1 MYVSSSNQC
10 ESYMWNLM
18 CKYTCFLPDCFKD
31 SKWTQ
36 GCELVQAGY
45 SSCTVLIV
53 YSNTSESKKTLPYS
67 QRVTT
72 VGSTVCLIWLDRFML
87 DALSGE
93 SLKWLGPPPGIEV
106 TIFSLLGKCVNHN
119 LSFMSLHYCVLF
131 KLQHPPAASRGMFN
145 NDSLNCPGDIKY
157 KYI

>member
-1 MYVSSSNQC
+1 MRKRDLDDMCMRALYWYYDILKQFKSITSETAHMLQQHLPVCVHCLCYPASCAGGAAGGDFPAWSNLRHTHVSSSNQC

-53 YSNTSESKKTLPYS
+53 YSNTSETKKCSLIHK
-67 QRVTT
+67 
-72 VGSTVCLIWLDRFML
+72 GSPHWAARYVWFDRF
-87 DALSGE
+87 
-93 SLKWLGPPPGIEV
+93 
-106 TIFSLLGKCVNHN
+106 F
-119 LSFMSLHYCVLF
+119 
-131 KLQHPPAASRGMFN
+131 
-145 NDSLNCPGDIKY
+145 
-157 KYI
+157 